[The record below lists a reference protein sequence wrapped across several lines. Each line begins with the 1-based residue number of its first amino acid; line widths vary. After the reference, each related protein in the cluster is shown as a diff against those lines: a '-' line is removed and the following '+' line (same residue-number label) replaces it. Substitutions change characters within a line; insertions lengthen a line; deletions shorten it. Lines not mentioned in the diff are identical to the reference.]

1 MEPPSGR
8 TIHIQEQLM
17 SARKLSRLVGFLFVL
32 AVMLGVVGTA
42 SAAVVERTTGSAT
55 EAGTGVG
62 STLQRM
68 DVTWG

>member
-1 MEPPSGR
+1 
-8 TIHIQEQLM
+8 M

-42 SAAVVERTTGSAT
+42 SAAVVEHTTGSAT

-62 STLQRM
+62 SALLRM

>member
-1 MEPPSGR
+1 
-8 TIHIQEQLM
+8 M

-32 AVMLGVVGTA
+32 AVILGVVGTA
-42 SAAVVERTTGSAT
+42 SAAVVEHTTGSAT

-68 DVTWG
+68 DVIWG